1 MDLSSLSNGERGRK
15 NRKRVGRGPGSGTG
29 KTSGRGHKG
38 QKARAGYSRR
48 AGFEGGQMPLNRRL
62 PKRGFHQD
70 KRFAMSAINLDQLE
84 KHFEAGDDVTPEVLL
99 TRRLVVEAPGG
110 VKVLGRGELT
120 KKLTVRVNALSAS
133 AREKI
138 ESAGGTVEIV
148 GVPKKVSKKAAE
160 DASQDAGNA

>member
-1 MDLSSLSNGERGRK
+1 MDLNSLSKGERK
-15 NRKRVGRGPGSGTG
+15 SRKRVGRGPGSGSG

-48 AGFEGGQMPLNRRL
+48 AGFEGGQMPLSRRL

-70 KRFAMSAINLDQLE
+70 KRFETYAINLDQLE
-84 KHFEAGDDVTPEVLL
+84 KHFESGDEVTPELL
-99 TRRLVVEAPGG
+99 LKRHLVVEAPGG

-120 KKLTVRVNALSAS
+120 KKLTVRVNAFSAS

-138 ESAGGTVEIV
+138 EQAGGSAEVV
-148 GVPKKVSKKAAE
+148 QVPKKVSKKAAE
-160 DASQDAGNA
+160 QPSNEPSA